1 MEWQIRGLNIKDL
14 LLMLEGAVIT
24 IELSAIAI
32 ILGLILAMIVGV
44 LRTSKVKIISG
55 VSRIY
60 VELFRGTP
68 VLMQIFLFYYG
79 LRLLD
84 VHLPALLSASLAYI
98 FYFGAAAGETYKG
111 ILEAIPKSQWE
122 ASASLGFSY
131 INQLR
136 YIIIPQFIRTAI
148 PPTMGIIVGL
158 IKYTSLASI
167 VGFVELTR
175 MGSKVM
181 TMTMN
186 PFTAFPIVAA
196 LYFIICFPLTFYSR
210 RLEKKLIR

>member
-32 ILGLILAMIVGV
+32 ILGLVLAMIVGV
-44 LRTSKVKIISG
+44 LRTSKIKIISG